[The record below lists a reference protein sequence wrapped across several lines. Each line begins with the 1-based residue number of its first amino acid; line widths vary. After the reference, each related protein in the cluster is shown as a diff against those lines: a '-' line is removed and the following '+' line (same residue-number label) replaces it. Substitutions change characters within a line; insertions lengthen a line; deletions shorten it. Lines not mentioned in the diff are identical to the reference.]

1 MKRLN
6 GVKVGHETVKWCE
19 VWVIKKVWW
28 NGVKVGHETVEWCE
42 GGSCTGGMV

>member
-19 VWVIKKVWW
+19 VWVIKRW
-28 NGVKVGHETVEWCE
+28 NGVKVGHEKVEWCE
-42 GGSCTGGMV
+42 GGS

>member
-19 VWVIKKVWW
+19 VWVIKKV
-28 NGVKVGHETVEWCE
+28 EWCE
-42 GGSCTGGMV
+42 GGS